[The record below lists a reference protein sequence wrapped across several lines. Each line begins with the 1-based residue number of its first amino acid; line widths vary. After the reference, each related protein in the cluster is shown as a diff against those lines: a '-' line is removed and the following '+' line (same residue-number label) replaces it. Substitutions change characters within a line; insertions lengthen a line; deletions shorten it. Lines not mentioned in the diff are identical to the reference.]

1 MATTFGDF
9 IQLLVRRLRGGD
21 KETEC
26 AIDYVSPGSP
36 TGRPGLTGCVSL
48 HTHRHPH
55 QRVHGDTR
63 GSQDSKS
70 LPFGDQAPLGN
81 SEQPK
86 DARQWGRLYRGRC
99 CLRFRAQNGV
109 EETCPQC
116 VSPAPFS
123 TGGFLVWPP
132 APVLHLLLTLTPHS
146 GSTTSSLRLD
156 SALAAASCWAQP
168 PALPSP
174 GRPVTVLKA
183 FG

>member
-1 MATTFGDF
+1 M
-9 IQLLVRRLRGGD
+9 RHRLRESREPRRQAWAHGLCEPAHPQAPTSVGPRG
-21 KETEC
+21 
-26 AIDYVSPGSP
+26 YPGK
-36 TGRPGLTGCVSL
+36 PG
-48 HTHRHPH
+48 HPE
-55 QRVHGDTR
+55 G
-63 GSQDSKS
+63 QDSKS

-86 DARQWGRLYRGRC
+86 DARTWGRLYRGHC
-99 CLRFRAQNGV
+99 CLRFRARNGV

-132 APVLHLLLTLTPHS
+132 APVLHLLLTLTPRS
-146 GSTTSSLRLD
+146 GSTTSSLHLD

-174 GRPVTVLKA
+174 GRLVTALKA